1 MCLKMHNNLKNTKT
15 NHYNIY
21 LKARCWGHMTLI
33 LAGRSEFEVSL
44 VYTDPVS
51 KIKHELQN

>member
-1 MCLKMHNNLKNTKT
+1 MHNNLKNTKT